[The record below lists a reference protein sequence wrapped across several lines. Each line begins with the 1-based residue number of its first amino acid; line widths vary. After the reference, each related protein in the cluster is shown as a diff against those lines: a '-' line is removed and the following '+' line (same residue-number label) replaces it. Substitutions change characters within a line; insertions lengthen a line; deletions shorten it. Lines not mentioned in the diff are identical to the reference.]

1 SAALYAISFKLSSRP
16 ECRVLCGTQWRDP
29 GTTAV
34 YQSSLSPSRP
44 LPLHPPH
51 AIFNTVL
58 PEWRNWQTQ
67 QTQNL
72 PGITPR
78 VGSTPSSGT
87 ILFPHR
93 TWYFPPLDA
102 RPLRPSEFTGTRY

>member
-1 SAALYAISFKLSSRP
+1 MLFCNSFA
-16 ECRVLCGTQWRDP
+16 T
-29 GTTAV
+29 
-34 YQSSLSPSRP
+34 
-44 LPLHPPH
+44 
-51 AIFNTVL
+51 F

-87 ILFPHR
+87 ILFYH
-93 TWYFPPLDA
+93 LADC
-102 RPLRPSEFTGTRY
+102 LRCRGDERIEDGFKTSLLRKV

>member
-1 SAALYAISFKLSSRP
+1 MASMASPLSFTRP
-16 ECRVLCGTQWRDP
+16 
-29 GTTAV
+29 
-34 YQSSLSPSRP
+34 S
-44 LPLHPPH
+44 PH

-87 ILFPHR
+87 ILCA
-93 TWYFPPLDA
+93 WN
-102 RPLRPSEFTGTRY
+102 TGTFHLLTSTAPVDTLHS

>member
-1 SAALYAISFKLSSRP
+1 MLFSILLF
-16 ECRVLCGTQWRDP
+16 
-29 GTTAV
+29 
-34 YQSSLSPSRP
+34 
-44 LPLHPPH
+44 
-51 AIFNTVL
+51 

-87 ILFPHR
+87 KFLNKLVKGSAFARSIGR
-93 TWYFPPLDA
+93 TALYTFYTLQRKPLNG
-102 RPLRPSEFTGTRY
+102 SS

>member
-1 SAALYAISFKLSSRP
+1 MGSVHRIEHPKSMGKQLLVEAANFT
-16 ECRVLCGTQWRDP
+16 ECR
-29 GTTAV
+29 A
-34 YQSSLSPSRP
+34 
-44 LPLHPPH
+44 H

-87 ILFPHR
+87 NLSPTLKIDPA
-93 TWYFPPLDA
+93 PVA
-102 RPLRPSEFTGTRY
+102 

>member
-1 SAALYAISFKLSSRP
+1 MLFFNSF
-16 ECRVLCGTQWRDP
+16 ET
-29 GTTAV
+29 
-34 YQSSLSPSRP
+34 
-44 LPLHPPH
+44 
-51 AIFNTVL
+51 F

-87 ILFPHR
+87 NTFNRLLNDLRLLLRRDGSALYTFC
-93 TWYFPPLDA
+93 TLA
-102 RPLRPSEFTGTRY
+102 REAFDRVVQV